1 MKHEESVLVPR
12 YLLRTLT
19 PAGYF
24 SRFYELVQASAL
36 SHVQAWEAIE
46 GERAAV
52 GLPPGYT
59 SPESCRVAK
68 SRLFRAGLVRIM
80 ED

>member
-1 MKHEESVLVPR
+1 MKQDESILIPR
-12 YLLRTLT
+12 YLLRTLR
-19 PAGYF
+19 PDGYF

-52 GLPPGYT
+52 GLPEGYT
-59 SPESCRVAK
+59 SYQSFARSKHYHKPK
-68 SRLFRAGLVRIM
+68 IFRLLD
-80 ED
+80 E